1 MGGIEGHYSNG
12 EWHWETYGIFSIPGA
27 IVNAV
32 KESNRKSRYIEEQ
45 RRENERRIQ
54 TEREEREYRR
64 RKLEKMNREIDSKIN
79 NMKIEFKQTFTIKEV
94 KIPIKIKKNILEACD
109 INYNTQKIKDEINE
123 SYKSLISVKR
133 NKKKFTV
140 FIVGNTGNG
149 KSTLINACFKQYLS
163 PESSVTPCHDFKIPK
178 AFSHENLPDFEIY
191 DTNGIEISGDNS
203 IDNRLKEIS
212 DFIEG
217 KGFDKNNMIDCIW
230 YCITGNKFQDEE
242 ILFLKKLS
250 GIYFQKFPI
259 ILVYTQT
266 KSLETAKEMEKYS
279 LKFFPN
285 NFFIPVLAKDIN
297 LIGNL
302 KIDKFGVDELI
313 NKTRELIINK
323 EAELKKINAIKE
335 TEKIIKEKYSHHKY
349 SSCSYTEII
358 RNYFNIENE
367 QDIEKCINEMK
378 KYGKDIKN
386 KIKKDNI
393 EKLFRNIDKEIY
405 KIMID
410 YESVEKKDLSEIKK
424 QFEKEIILKS
434 DDLKK
439 RNIEIKK
446 LIINKMKEII
456 SDTINRE
463 IKLLN

>member
-32 KESNRKSRYIEEQ
+32 KESNRKSRYIKEQ

-242 ILFLKKLS
+242 ILFLKKLN

>member
-242 ILFLKKLS
+242 ILFLKKLN

>member
-1 MGGIEGHYSNG
+1 MGGIACHYSNG
-12 EWHWETYGIFSIPGA
+12 EWHWETYGILSIPGA

-45 RRENERRIQ
+45 RRENERIIQ

-64 RKLEKMNREIDSKIN
+64 RKLEKMNLEIDSKIN

-149 KSTLINACFKQYLS
+149 KSTLVNACFKQYLS

-178 AFSHENLPDFEIY
+178 AFSHENLPDFEIF

-242 ILFLKKLS
+242 ILFLKKLNE
-250 GIYFQKFPI
+250 IYFQKFPI

-349 SSCSYTEII
+349 SSCGYTEII

-439 RNIEIKK
+439 INIEIKK